1 MMNHDEKPMDEELPS
16 RSASRKTQP
25 EILHCANSKILPAS
39 YKASGL
45 ETVRTRDKI
54 FQNLLSQA
62 SDFSIDLIYL
72 RKTQWRISTP
82 SLRRPPVLMV
92 YTYNL

>member
-1 MMNHDEKPMDEELPS
+1 MMNHDEKPMDEE
-16 RSASRKTQP
+16 SASRKTQP

-62 SDFSIDLIYL
+62 SDF
-72 RKTQWRISTP
+72 TP

-92 YTYNL
+92 YPYNL